1 MSDVE
6 INVVASAEGVVTGG
20 KFHNH
25 DPWRMVASC
34 PECVPVDVP
43 EGVEYVEPEVREL
56 ARGIAADI
64 RRYGHWQSGQPGAE
78 EAAER
83 GAHCIV
89 TSPTWRWM
97 NDDELRIRENFVR
110 LLLPGWDEC
119 TFRDVWVFND
129 HTPTAD
135 VLAALDRI
143 AEGLVER

>member
-20 KFHNH
+20 KFHDH

-34 PECVPVDVP
+34 PACVPVDVP
-43 EGVEYVEPEVREL
+43 DGVEYVEPEVREL

-64 RRYGHWQSGQPGAE
+64 RKYGHWQATKPGTADE
-78 EAAER
+78 
-83 GAHCIV
+83 AHCIV
-89 TSPTWRWM
+89 TSPTFGTG
-97 NDDELRIRENFVR
+97 LRDGSSSAA
-110 LLLPGWDEC
+110 LLMLLVYRVYGL
-119 TFRDVWVFND
+119 TITRFND
-129 HTPTAD
+129 NTPTAD